1 MNVAAIV
8 VGLSCG
14 GFVVY
19 GAKATYD
26 TWRLMRSGLQ
36 RPVRAYDMHTVARY
50 FRDSAA
56 AARSLPDREWADLD
70 MDDVFRGIDRTASW
84 PGQHLLYARLRSESL
99 SFNDLRQFD
108 EAVALLSDDVV
119 LRARIQRTLER
130 LKHPAASTLPA
141 LFGGA
146 LPAITPAARFIPLLT
161 LVSIATLVAV
171 AWHPPL
177 VLAVVAMVI
186 VNFAVRVSVQPRLEP
201 FLPAVRSLDTL
212 LRTATLLAEID
223 VRQLAPTTGALHTQG
238 ARLDWIGRATRWLSF
253 EPTGNILRDSFYIYV
268 NLLFLLD
275 VSAFAWSAEEL
286 RARSA
291 TIRAVYEALG
301 TLDVMCSVAVLR
313 GEARQWCRPVFL
325 PGRARTLD
333 AHAIT
338 HPLMDDAVP
347 NSIRI
352 DGRNIVLTG
361 SNMSGKSTFIRTLGV
376 NAVLARTI
384 HTVFAGDW
392 RAPLLAV
399 RSSIA
404 RADSLLDGT
413 SYYRA
418 EVDAIGAFFRSAEG
432 DQRLIL
438 IDELFRGTNSIERIA
453 AAQAVLAELDRGDSV
468 VVIATHDVELLALL
482 PTYASFHFREEVREG
497 ALTFD
502 YRLHDGPCST
512 RNALAILELAGY
524 PAAVVQRARQTAASL
539 ERRVAEQ
546 PSGDKEQPSGE
557 QEANR
562 ELEPRAEA

>member
-8 VGLSCG
+8 VGLICG

-36 RPVRAYDMHTVARY
+36 RPVREYDMHTVARY

-56 AARSLPDREWADLD
+56 ATRALPDREWADLD

-99 SFNDLRQFD
+99 SFNDLRQFE
-108 EAVALLSDDVV
+108 EAVALLSVDVV

-201 FLPAVRSLDTL
+201 FLPAVRSLDTM

-223 VRQLAPTTGALHTQG
+223 VRQLAPTTGALHPQG

-253 EPTGNILRDSFYIYV
+253 EPTGNILRDSIYIYV

-275 VSAFAWSAEEL
+275 VSA
-286 RARSA
+286 
-291 TIRAVYEALG
+291 
-301 TLDVMCSVAVLR
+301 LR
-313 GEARQWCRPVFL
+313 GAP
-325 PGRARTLD
+325 
-333 AHAIT
+333 
-338 HPLMDDAVP
+338 
-347 NSIRI
+347 
-352 DGRNIVLTG
+352 RNCEHGVRRFAP
-361 SNMSGKSTFIRTLGV
+361 SMKHSVHST
-376 NAVLARTI
+376 
-384 HTVFAGDW
+384 
-392 RAPLLAV
+392 
-399 RSSIA
+399 
-404 RADSLLDGT
+404 
-413 SYYRA
+413 
-418 EVDAIGAFFRSAEG
+418 
-432 DQRLIL
+432 
-438 IDELFRGTNSIERIA
+438 
-453 AAQAVLAELDRGDSV
+453 
-468 VVIATHDVELLALL
+468 
-482 PTYASFHFREEVREG
+482 
-497 ALTFD
+497 
-502 YRLHDGPCST
+502 
-512 RNALAILELAGY
+512 
-524 PAAVVQRARQTAASL
+524 
-539 ERRVAEQ
+539 
-546 PSGDKEQPSGE
+546 
-557 QEANR
+557 
-562 ELEPRAEA
+562 